1 MLFTINL
8 IQLCLLIRT
17 LLAAP
22 FTFPDGSTK
31 QNRTEQI
38 SSRQAEFEGRSLR
51 GGYSQDG
58 RPNYSRYNVYE
69 HEYEDLRRSTTTV
82 RPYLTTTAR
91 TTPRAQSYHNRQ
103 PNAYFN
109 RLPPPKND
117 EPIDAEP
124 EDDYSDENVIDAPD
138 PVTSKPATA
147 ADYSSSAYGNKPTI
161 FSNNFFDLNDK
172 FFGVGNIFGEN
183 RRKHKFKFKRRKPG
197 QPCIPY
203 DFFNKFRTTG
213 RDAYGNRIEPKTFYP
228 PLNLVL
234 ADVNYYS
241 PSNNYNSG
249 HGAGGISDTPSGS
262 QGTIFNNNF
271 YDAVGGYPCSGSSF
285 GNKPHKPHGGP
296 LGFFGQGGLFDWTTS
311 SDAVQ
316 SDTGVGGGTGNRPT
330 VVFNLNDAI
339 DTVATN
345 WKPGQNFQNM
355 MQVIAEFITSVAG
368 GAPVAASEVVGDTVD
383 TVRKVNREFVSLFT

>member
-1 MLFTINL
+1 MDDIMLIY
-8 IQLCLLIRT
+8 IILLSSLFKT
-17 LLAAP
+17 YSAAP
-22 FTFPDGSTK
+22 FTFPDDSRSS
-31 QNRTEQI
+31 QNRSQQI
-38 SSRQAEFEGRSLR
+38 SSRQDEFEGRSLR
-51 GGYSQDG
+51 GGYSQDK
-58 RPNYSRYNVYE
+58 RPDYSRYSVYE

-82 RPYLTTTAR
+82 RPYLTTTTAR
-91 TTPRAQSYHNRQ
+91 TTLRGQLNYSRR

-124 EDDYSDENVIDAPD
+124 EDDYSDENVIDALD
-138 PVTSKPATA
+138 PVTSNPVAS
-147 ADYSSSAYGNKPTI
+147 ADYSNTNYGSKPTV
-161 FSNNFFDLNDK
+161 FSNNFYDLNHK
-172 FFGVGNIFGEN
+172 FFGLGNIFGED

-203 DFFNKFRTTG
+203 DF
-213 RDAYGNRIEPKTFYP
+213 YNRYRSADPKTLIP

-249 HGAGGISDTPSGS
+249 HGVGGSDTPTNG
-262 QGTIFNNNF
+262 QGAIFHNNF
-271 YDAVGGYPCSGSSF
+271 YDAVGGYPCVGTVSSGHKPH
-285 GNKPHKPHGGP
+285 KPHKPHGGP
-296 LGFFGQGGLFDWTTS
+296 LGFFGQGGLFDWAPS
-311 SDAVQ
+311 ADAVQ
-316 SDTGVGGGTGNRPT
+316 SDTGVGGTSNRPT

-345 WKPGQNFQNM
+345 WKPGESFQNM
-355 MQVIAEFITSVAG
+355 MKVIAEFITSVAG